1 MEANLIQKQ
10 QALQEQTP
18 KSSLSINALMN
29 SILDGE
35 GMRKRFEELL
45 GKRTPQFISSLI
57 SMINADINL
66 QQAFREAP
74 MTVIQAALRAASYDL
89 PIDPVLGFAY
99 IVPFRN
105 TVKDAAGKTSKRME
119 ATFIPGYK
127 GLVQLC
133 LRTGVYKNIPD
144 STDVREGELI
154 SNDRLK
160 GPVFKWTDDET
171 ERDKLQVIG
180 YAASFTLLN
189 GAEKT
194 IYMTV
199 DQIKAHE
206 KKHRKGEYMSK
217 GWRED
222 FDSMARKTVLRRLI
236 SKYGLMSIDYRSEAD
251 DQSLKLAEAIAAEGG
266 DIETIETDYI
276 ISDYNEDLRTEPEE

>member
-1 MEANLIQKQ
+1 METNLIQKQ
-10 QALQEQTP
+10 QAIQEQTP

-45 GKRTPQFISSLI
+45 GKRTPQFLSSLI

-74 MTVIQAALRAASYDL
+74 MTVIQAALRAATYDL

-160 GPVFKWTDDET
+160 GPVFKWTEDET
-171 ERDKLQVIG
+171 ERDKLKIIG

-236 SKYGLMSIDYRSEAD
+236 SKYGLLSIDYRNEAD
-251 DQSLKLAEAIAAEGG
+251 DQSLKLAEAIAAESG
-266 DIETIETDYI
+266 DLETIETVYTV
-276 ISDYNEDLRTEPEE
+276 SDSDEDLTTEPED

>member
-1 MEANLIQKQ
+1 METNLIQKQ
-10 QALQEQTP
+10 QAIQEQTP

-74 MTVIQAALRAASYDL
+74 MTVIQSALRAASYDL
-89 PIDPVLGFAY
+89 PIDPVLGLAY

-119 ATFIPGYK
+119 ATFYMGYK
-127 GLVQLC
+127 GQMQLC

-144 STDVREGELI
+144 ATDVREGELI

-160 GPVFKWTDDET
+160 GPVFKWVEDET
-171 ERDKLQVIG
+171 ERDKLRVIG

-194 IYMTV
+194 IYMSV

-236 SKYGLMSIDYRSEAD
+236 SKYGLLSIDYRNEAD
-251 DQSLKLAEAIAAEGG
+251 DQSLKLAEAIAAESG
-266 DIETIETDYI
+266 DLETIETDYTV
-276 ISDYNEDLRTEPEE
+276 SDYDEDLRTEPEE

>member
-1 MEANLIQKQ
+1 METNLIQKQ
-10 QALQEQTP
+10 QAIQEQTP
-18 KSSLSINALMN
+18 KASLSINALMN

-45 GKRTPQFISSLI
+45 GKRTPQFLSSLI

-74 MTVIQAALRAASYDL
+74 MTVIQAALRAATYDL

-160 GPVFKWTDDET
+160 GPVFKWTEDET
-171 ERDKLQVIG
+171 EREKLRVIG

-194 IYMTV
+194 IYMSV

-236 SKYGLMSIDYRSEAD
+236 SKYGLLSIDYRNEAD
-251 DQSLKLAEAIAAEGG
+251 DQSLKLAEAIAAENG
-266 DIETIETDYI
+266 DLETIETDYTV
-276 ISDYNEDLRTEPEE
+276 SDSDEDLRTEPEE

>member
-1 MEANLIQKQ
+1 METNLIQKQ
-10 QALQEQTP
+10 QAIQEQTP

-29 SILDGE
+29 SILDRE

-45 GKRTPQFISSLI
+45 GKRTPQFLSSLI

-74 MTVIQAALRAASYDL
+74 MTVIQAALRAATYDL

-105 TVKDAAGKTSKRME
+105 TVKDTAGKTSKRME

-160 GPVFKWTDDET
+160 GPVFKWTEDET
-171 ERDKLQVIG
+171 ERDKLKIIG

-194 IYMTV
+194 IYMSV

-236 SKYGLMSIDYRSEAD
+236 SKYGLLSIDYRNEAD
-251 DQSLKLAEAIAAEGG
+251 DQSLKLAEAIAAESG
-266 DIETIETDYI
+266 DLETIETDYTV
-276 ISDYNEDLRTEPEE
+276 SDYDEDLITEPEE

>member
-154 SNDRLK
+154 CNDRLK

>member
-10 QALQEQTP
+10 QAIQEQTP

-45 GKRTPQFISSLI
+45 GKRTPQFLSSLI

-74 MTVIQAALRAASYDL
+74 MTVIQAALRAATYDL

-160 GPVFKWTDDET
+160 GPVFKWTEDET
-171 ERDKLQVIG
+171 ERDKLKIIG

-194 IYMTV
+194 IYMTA

-236 SKYGLMSIDYRSEAD
+236 SKYGLLSIDYRNEAD
-251 DQSLKLAEAIAAEGG
+251 DQSLKLAEAIAAESG
-266 DIETIETDYI
+266 DLETIETDYTV
-276 ISDYNEDLRTEPEE
+276 SDYDEDLITEPED